1 MNGLKSISIAGIDFV
16 IQAYLKNDFA
26 TLANTGPIAS
36 IKIDFITR
44 KLSSFGK
51 EDQRW
56 IEFTAKID
64 IGEVKD
70 MIDKQFKD

>member
-1 MNGLKSISIAGIDFV
+1 MGTDFV

-26 TLANTGPIAS
+26 TLASAGPIAS

-56 IEFTAKID
+56 IEFTQNID
-64 IGEVKD
+64 IDEVKE
-70 MIDKQFKD
+70 MIDKQFE